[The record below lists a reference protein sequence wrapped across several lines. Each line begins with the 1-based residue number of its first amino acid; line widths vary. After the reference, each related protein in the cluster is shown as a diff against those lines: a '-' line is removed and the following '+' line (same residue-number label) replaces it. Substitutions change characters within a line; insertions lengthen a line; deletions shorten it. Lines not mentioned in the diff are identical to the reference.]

1 MRFSEVLHQERAL
14 SLLRRALRSG
24 RTPHA
29 YLFDGPEGVGKE
41 LAARALAA
49 RLLCAAGGLAAD
61 SDACGRCESCLL
73 VAADTHPDYHLVHR
87 GLHKLHPERSVRQSQ
102 GLFLGVDLVRH
113 FVIDPSIR
121 TPSLGKR
128 RVFVLRDAERMNEE
142 AQNALLKTLEEPPG
156 AACFILVTASA
167 ARLLATIRSRCQ
179 RVPFDLLPIS
189 FVAERLAAA
198 GAGETEAATLA
209 ALSQGRMG
217 AALRWRAI
225 GLPAAAT
232 SVVDAL
238 MKAGTRT
245 PTAFAESLLQAGEA
259 LAAAQSGASVEDDA
273 DESEEAAEEE
283 SAARG
288 RGKTAR
294 VSTDAMRE
302 GMRLVLMVIAAAC
315 RDGLAVATSPDE
327 AGGAR
332 GGAATGGMMLA
343 GQGDAIR
350 RLAGVGADRLAD
362 CVAAAAEAERMIDR
376 NVAPQLACEWLAAA
390 LRGEAAVGSW

>member
-1 MRFSEVLHQERAL
+1 MRFSEVRHQERAL

-41 LAARALAA
+41 LAARALAT
-49 RLLCAAGGLAAD
+49 RLLCTAVGLAEDA
-61 SDACGRCESCLL
+61 DACEKCPSCLL
-73 VAADTHPDYHLVHR
+73 VAADTHPDYHVVHR
-87 GLHKLHPERSVRQSQ
+87 GLHKSHPERSVRQSQ

-121 TPSLGKR
+121 TPSLGAR
-128 RVFVLRDAERMNEE
+128 RVFVIRDAERMNEE

-167 ARLLATIRSRCQ
+167 SRLLSTIRSRCQ

-198 GAGETEAATLA
+198 GADGAEAATLA
-209 ALSQGRMG
+209 ALSQGRVG
-217 AALRWRAI
+217 AALRWRSI
-225 GLPAAAT
+225 GLPAAVST
-232 SVVDAL
+232 IVETL
-238 MKAGTRT
+238 LKAGTWT
-245 PTAFAESLLQAGEA
+245 PTAFAESLLETGEK
-259 LAAAQSGASVEDDA
+259 LAAAQAGAEPQDDVEETEDESVE
-273 DESEEAAEEE
+273 ES
-283 SAARG
+283 STRG
-288 RGKTAR
+288 RGKASRT
-294 VSTDAMRE
+294 VTTDAMRE

-315 RDGLAVATSPDE
+315 RDGLVMAASQDALGRGMTGD
-327 AGGAR
+327 GA
-332 GGAATGGMMLA
+332 MLA
-343 GQGDAIR
+343 TQRDAIR

-362 CVAAAAEAERMIDR
+362 CVAAAAETERMLDR